1 MFGITMGW
9 IQLYVSGKTDFRQD
23 LRRKLEHSSVSHMPG
38 YIESY
43 PGTDPADLYWLDGTV
58 SLRDLKYK
66 IGAKLIWKH
75 RLRFFTTL
83 EDFLAARQMPASA
96 DLTPREQA
104 MISEMRA
111 AS

>member
-1 MFGITMGW
+1 M
-9 IQLYVSGKTDFRQD
+9 
-23 LRRKLEHSSVSHMPG
+23 
-38 YIESY
+38 
-43 PGTDPADLYWLDGTV
+43 
-58 SLRDLKYK
+58 RDLKLR

-75 RLRFFTTL
+75 RLHFYTTL